1 MGAEAKGN
9 TSTAI
14 QGVKLTVMLAPASL
28 RMPLTHANKTCC
40 APSRAVHVKR
50 LGTHLRLRMP

>member
-1 MGAEAKGN
+1 MGAEAKGHLGN
-9 TSTAI
+9 SGRETDCDV
-14 QGVKLTVMLAPASL
+14 GPGLAQDAA
-28 RMPLTHANKTCC
+28 LTHANKTCC